1 MDYKYN
7 KAPKDKDLLKLIRRA
22 ITKDRR
28 ANGLSPEDFANEI
41 GLSAGT
47 LENKLKPSCDVNVL
61 SLDEFIHI
69 LDITADYEPLE
80 YIAKRYGFTLCRPD
94 ERAGRIDDPEVVVMR
109 SALDIGSHLGRLDEL
124 ARKILE
130 DGIVDED
137 ERRDYAQLLY
147 ELGQVVVQYEI
158 TLRQKKDKR

>member
-1 MDYKYN
+1 MSYTFN

-22 ITKDRR
+22 ITKDIR
-28 ANGLSPEDFANEI
+28 ANGLTLEEFANEI

-47 LENKLKPSCDVNVL
+47 LDNKLKPSCETNVL
-61 SLDEFIHI
+61 NLDEFIHI

-80 YIAKRYGFTLCRPD
+80 YIAKRYGFTLCRPG
-94 ERAGRIDDPEVVVMR
+94 ERVEQVENPELVVMR
-109 SALDIGSHLGRLDEL
+109 SVLDIGSHLGRLDDL

-137 ERRDYAQLLY
+137 EKRNYAQLLY
-147 ELGQVVVQYEI
+147 ELGKVVVQYEI
-158 TLRQKKDKR
+158 TLRQRRKKQ

>member
-1 MDYKYN
+1 MEYKYN
-7 KAPKDKDLLKLIRRA
+7 KAPKDKDLLKLIKRA
-22 ITKDRR
+22 ITKDMR
-28 ANGLSPEDFANEI
+28 ANGLTEDDFANEI

-47 LENKLKPSCDVNVL
+47 LANKLKPSCDTNVL

-94 ERAGRIDDPEVVVMR
+94 ERGEQAEDPELVVIR

-137 ERRDYAQLLY
+137 EKRDYAQMLY
-147 ELGQVVVQYEI
+147 ELGKVVAQYEI
-158 TLRQKKDKR
+158 TLRQRREKR

>member
-1 MDYKYN
+1 MSYTFN

-22 ITKDRR
+22 ITKDIRE
-28 ANGLSPEDFANEI
+28 NGLTEDDFANEI

-47 LENKLKPSCDVNVL
+47 LANKFKPSCDTNVL

-94 ERAGRIDDPEVVVMR
+94 DRGEQAEDPELVVMR

-137 ERRDYAQLLY
+137 ERRDYAQMLY
-147 ELGQVVVQYEI
+147 ELGKVVVQYEI
-158 TLRQKKDKR
+158 TLRQRREKQ